1 MIAYYLFCFFICCA
15 ALYIAGNWVVE
26 GVSRI
31 AKFFGLKEFVTAFFV
46 MALAATLPNLFLAIM
61 SVAGGVPELSLGD
74 VMGGNVVD
82 MTLAVA
88 LAVFFSKKGIDAKS
102 QTVQASLVFTFGA
115 AVLPLVLLFDNNLS
129 RGDGCVLLVFFF
141 SYVFWLLSRQERFKE
156 IYSGHPVSIGK
167 HFDQIAKD
175 IAKVIFGIAVLM
187 VVAQLIVS
195 SAQNFS
201 MDFAVALP
209 LVGILII
216 GLGNSFP
223 EIYFGIIAARANKTK
238 MLLGDIMGAIILPG
252 TLVLGMVALLSPIK
266 ITDFSNFAAARY
278 FLFIAA
284 VFFFVSVR
292 TGQKV
297 TKREAAMLLFI
308 YIAFLITEV
317 FTR

>member
-1 MIAYYLFCFFICCA
+1 V
-15 ALYIAGNWVVE
+15 ALYIAGNWVV
-26 GVSRI
+26 GGMSRI
-31 AKFFGLKEFVTAFFV
+31 AKFLGLKEFVAAFFV
-46 MALAATLPNLFLAIM
+46 MALAATLPNLFLAVM

-88 LAVFFSKKGIDAKS
+88 LAAFFSKKGIDAKS
-102 QTVQASLVFTFGA
+102 RTVQASLVFTFGA
-115 AVLPLVLLFDNNLS
+115 AILPLVLLFDNKLS
-129 RGDGCVLLVFFF
+129 RIDGGVLLAFFF
-141 SYVFWLLSRQERFKE
+141 SYIFWLLSRQERFKE

-167 HFDQIAKD
+167 HFDQFAED
-175 IAKVIFGIAVLM
+175 IVKVVFGVTVLL
-187 VVAQLIVS
+187 VVAHLIVS
-195 SAQNFS
+195 SAKNFS
-201 MDFAVALP
+201 ADFGVALP

-223 EIYFGIIAARANKTK
+223 EIYFGIVAARANKTK

-252 TLVLGMVALLSPIK
+252 TLVLGMVALISPIT
-266 ITDFSNFAAARY
+266 IVDFSNFAAARY

-284 VFFFVSVR
+284 AFFFACVR

-297 TKREAAMLLFI
+297 TKREAAMLLFV

-317 FTR
+317 FVK